1 MLVNTITISYLK
13 KGKVQISL
21 SLWKC
26 KKRKEP
32 PIRTTNSIIFPLLNE
47 KPFSFHE
54 TVVVSS
60 TTNRP
65 FEDNFYTIISHLDFS
80 SILYIFL
87 LDKCFSKKERGKMF
101 ELILSVKYCILKWL
115 IWYLLTNL
123 QKCVSFSQEWEL
135 ESLFAIS
142 TFIAKKHAFIF
153 MAWLWVPRQLQ
164 KS

>member
-13 KGKVQISL
+13 KGKVQIYL

-65 FEDNFYTIISHLDFS
+65 FEDNFYTNYFPFGFFFYSLYLSFGQVFFQERKWENVWTDFVSKILHIEMAHLISSYKFTEM
-80 SILYIFL
+80 
-87 LDKCFSKKERGKMF
+87 C
-101 ELILSVKYCILKWL
+101 
-115 IWYLLTNL
+115 
-123 QKCVSFSQEWEL
+123 
-135 ESLFAIS
+135 
-142 TFIAKKHAFIF
+142 
-153 MAWLWVPRQLQ
+153 
-164 KS
+164 